1 MGSILYLH
9 PEAQRIRLL
18 KKMLLKTIIFV
29 SLMAVAM
36 GGPATRPP
44 ARPTY
49 PPRNGE
55 SCGNFPNFMTGDR
68 IVGGEAAAS
77 PIPWQ
82 VSVRN
87 GQSGWGH
94 FCGGTILDKKNC
106 NVRCSLLYYR
116 TKHERLLHYC
126 RHYQQ
131 ELQQWS
137 TNYRYRQWSLEL
149 CYALLRKQQ

>member
-1 MGSILYLH
+1 MGQSDWN
-9 PEAQRIRLL
+9 LL
-18 KKMLLKTIIFV
+18 TAMRSFIVF
-29 SLMAVAM
+29 SLFGLAIGQVIE
-36 GGPATRPP
+36 
-44 ARPTY
+44 
-49 PPRNGE
+49 PRNT
-55 SCGNFPNFMTGDR
+55 CGTIPSFMTGDR

-82 VSVRN
+82 VSVRQ
-87 GQSGWGH
+87 GQSGGGH
-94 FCGGTILDKKNC
+94 FCGGTILDEKNC

>member
-1 MGSILYLH
+1 MGAIRFESAYSHEVLDSFFTCWPCLRPGHRTKKYLWNYSKFH
-9 PEAQRIRLL
+9 DWRQDCWWRSR
-18 KKMLLKTIIFV
+18 
-29 SLMAVAM
+29 SLTNSMA
-36 GGPATRPP
+36 GFSQTRPIRR
-44 ARPTY
+44 RPLLRWY
-49 PPRNGE
+49 
-55 SCGNFPNFMTGDR
+55 
-68 IVGGEAAAS
+68 
-77 PIPWQ
+77 
-82 VSVRN
+82 
-87 GQSGWGH
+87 H
-94 FCGGTILDKKNC
+94 FGRKNC